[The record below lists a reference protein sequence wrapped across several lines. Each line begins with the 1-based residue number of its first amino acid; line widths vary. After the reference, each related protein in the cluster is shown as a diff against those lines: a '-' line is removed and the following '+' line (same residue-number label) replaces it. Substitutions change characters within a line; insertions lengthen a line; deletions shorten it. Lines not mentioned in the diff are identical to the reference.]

1 MAKIVEIN
9 KQELS
14 TEKVELGSA
23 KEIQQKNKDLFQA
36 LKEADRAWRNYQDY
50 LTGADK
56 PYVKMIDANNELL
69 GARQFA
75 DGAAKRFV
83 KAGKELG
90 VDVSSNSD
98 YKAMITNIK
107 SAEDVSSLIRGFDD
121 PSKFQ

>member
-1 MAKIVEIN
+1 M
-9 KQELS
+9 
-14 TEKVELGSA
+14 KVK
-23 KEIQQKNKDLFQA
+23 KEIEQKNKDLFQA

-98 YKAMITNIK
+98 YKAIITNNMADG
-107 SAEDVSSLIRGFDD
+107 SHDVVAGGTVQSVGEDNGCTGY
-121 PSKFQ
+121 PCN